1 MRLFSTGMALAIGAM
16 TATEILAQNDNEVT
30 IFGEE
35 GDFDGEQ
42 GEFEEVQEEEPVQ
55 IERVETTA
63 MPFNFFS
70 TLDFSMGMIIGF
82 YSPIQQRWRNW
93 DCRSRFFDLA
103 IKVVKFSKYWDKP
116 YELTVGGAVGSLV
129 ELSFLSFASLVT
141 YDTCNA
147 QYEEIS
153 DGSNNW
159 LLNFQS
165 EDTAEKAGYTTAWAH
180 PMVSEEPTGD
190 IATFAHALVVVLN
203 LNGAIGNFNSHYY
216 YFFTGLALG
225 GFFGQAFT
233 FADSQLELGIITPEN
248 PWERYNQP

>member
-82 YSPIQQRWRNW
+82 YSPIQ
-93 DCRSRFFDLA
+93 
-103 IKVVKFSKYWDKP
+103 
-116 YELTVGGAVGSLV
+116 
-129 ELSFLSFASLVT
+129 
-141 YDTCNA
+141 
-147 QYEEIS
+147 
-153 DGSNNW
+153 
-159 LLNFQS
+159 
-165 EDTAEKAGYTTAWAH
+165 
-180 PMVSEEPTGD
+180 
-190 IATFAHALVVVLN
+190 
-203 LNGAIGNFNSHYY
+203 
-216 YFFTGLALG
+216 
-225 GFFGQAFT
+225 
-233 FADSQLELGIITPEN
+233 
-248 PWERYNQP
+248 